1 LDAGAAALEGG
12 LHGWLSD
19 ERRCGGD
26 GLFLWLCGWRG
37 VNIRG
42 SRGRQWRLLEH
53 DLEAWFVD
61 GGLTMV
67 PRCGVVVIS
76 GESPA
81 LRRQQRQHLW
91 ASCPSWG
98 RCCGY
103 LPAKAP
109 GENP

>member
-1 LDAGAAALEGG
+1 
-12 LHGWLSD
+12 
-19 ERRCGGD
+19 
-26 GLFLWLCGWRG
+26 

-76 GESPA
+76 DESPA
-81 LRRQQRQHLW
+81 LRRNQRRHLRV
-91 ASCPSWG
+91 SCPSSLLGIGLSVRWVSVAHHKISVPLLLSSG
-98 RCCGY
+98 
-103 LPAKAP
+103 AP
-109 GENP
+109 KNGAPLVKI